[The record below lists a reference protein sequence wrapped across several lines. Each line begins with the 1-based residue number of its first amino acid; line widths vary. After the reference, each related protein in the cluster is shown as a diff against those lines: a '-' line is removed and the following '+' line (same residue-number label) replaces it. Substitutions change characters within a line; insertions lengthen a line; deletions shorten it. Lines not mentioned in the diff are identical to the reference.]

1 MPGTMIFQLSFHPLP
16 TNFLIFYVRIAS
28 FNHKP
33 LLASVCVCFLWI
45 FYKCCLSMS
54 TSLKELFVMDGVP
67 MTSHAILVTIC
78 LYQGKWIS
86 VLFCLSDM
94 FVKRCY
100 FLSFSFDCFDE
111 FDLYLKMH
119 FHEGVYYK
127 NAGTFL
133 HEVSKHHDKPY
144 SVVYA
149 KTSHRSFSC
158 LLVLDVFHCFRCF
171 FF

>member
-1 MPGTMIFQLSFHPLP
+1 
-16 TNFLIFYVRIAS
+16 
-28 FNHKP
+28 
-33 LLASVCVCFLWI
+33 
-45 FYKCCLSMS
+45 MS
-54 TSLKELFVMDGVP
+54 TSLKELYVMDGVP

-94 FVKRCY
+94 FFKRCY

-119 FHEGVYYK
+119 FHEGVYYE

-144 SVVYA
+144 SVVYE
-149 KTSHRSFSC
+149 KTSHRSFFLFACFGCFS
-158 LLVLDVFHCFRCF
+158 LLSMLF
-171 FF
+171 F